1 MAKPVLAGDWQKW
14 NKQWRQCQR
23 PACQSRLGRVVCWQ
37 HAQIEEITFI
47 EEGQAMTDKSK
58 DVPSFNCLPRE
69 ELEALVSQLQAGYQV
84 LLKQNLEKQITLYD
98 PERDERRLA
107 TQAEVDELQVR
118 NQLFG
123 LMLSVSREVESKL
136 QSKD

>member
-1 MAKPVLAGDWQKW
+1 
-14 NKQWRQCQR
+14 
-23 PACQSRLGRVVCWQ
+23 
-37 HAQIEEITFI
+37 
-47 EEGQAMTDKSK
+47 MTDKSK

-107 TQAEVDELQVR
+107 TQAEVDELQER